1 MHSNIGGGMDDQQL
15 ADITLAWMLSQLGDM
30 LYFDEEY
37 IFEQWEATREKE
49 KLLDESPQPRN
60 WSFGE

>member
-1 MHSNIGGGMDDQQL
+1 MDDQQL